1 MAERNKQ
8 CCSKAHLW
16 LINFIGLI
24 VPRRLRV
31 DWRQEWE
38 AELRYREL
46 LLADWDRLDWR
57 TKVDLLR
64 RSLGAFRDALWL
76 QSYRWEDEMIQDL
89 RYGLRMLMKSPG
101 FTFVAVLTLALGIG
115 VNTAIFSI
123 VDAVLLRPL
132 PYPDSERLVFVNERT
147 PQAEK
152 VFVAWPNYL
161 DWRAQNHV
169 FEHIG
174 VYNRDSYNLT
184 GDGEPER
191 LLTGQVSADMFA
203 ALGVN
208 AALGR
213 VFNNDED
220 QKSGA
225 PVVVLSHGLW
235 QRRFGTDPNILDRAI
250 TLNDRSY
257 TVIGVMPPGFQFPA
271 RVELWVPAGQLSR
284 DWQHRANHPGLYGVA
299 RLKPGVTISQAR
311 ADTEAIALGLEQQY
325 PDTNRDHRV
334 MLTPLLENIVG
345 DVGWALWVL
354 LGAASLVLAIACAN
368 VASLLLVRAAARKRE
383 MAIRAALGASRARLA
398 RQLLTESVMLAL
410 LGGGA
415 GLLLAQW
422 SVKLLVAGGGIVLP
436 RASEI
441 GLDGRVLVFAVA
453 ASLLT
458 GVLFGLAPA
467 WQTGKA
473 SLQRTLKE
481 AGRSLSAG
489 KQRVRSVLIVA
500 EMAMALV
507 LLVGAGLL
515 LRSFYQLNK
524 VDPGFDYDHLLS
536 FSLSLPQRKY
546 AKLEQRID
554 FFSNLTENLSA
565 LPGAQSVGLA
575 SGLPFGSSSWRNS
588 FVVEGRPIS
597 PPSELP
603 LLEACL
609 VSPDYFRTMGIPLRA
624 GRYFTGQDNRQHLA
638 GRDLSGLNEGAQG
651 VVGLNAIVIDEEF
664 ARRYWPNED
673 AVGKRIRFG
682 SVDPGSPLLSVVGVV
697 GHVKM
702 DKLSAESN
710 RVQGYFSYLQ
720 FPFSNMAVVI
730 KSQLEPAQMIAAA
743 RQQVQALDSSQPI
756 YNLRTLE
763 QIRADSI
770 APERLNL
777 MLLGL
782 FAALALILAAVGIY
796 GVVSYAAAQRTHE
809 IGIRLALGAPTGEVL
824 KMVVGQGMKLAM
836 IGSAIGV
843 VASLALTRTLK
854 SLLFG
859 VSTTDPLTLG
869 AIVLLLTGVALL
881 ACYLPAR
888 RATKVDPLVAL
899 RHE

>member
-1 MAERNKQ
+1 
-8 CCSKAHLW
+8 
-16 LINFIGLI
+16 
-24 VPRRLRV
+24 
-31 DWRQEWE
+31 
-38 AELRYREL
+38 
-46 LLADWDRLDWR
+46 
-57 TKVDLLR
+57 
-64 RSLGAFRDALWL
+64 
-76 QSYRWEDEMIQDL
+76 MIQDL
-89 RYGLRMLMKSPG
+89 RFALRMLLKKPG
-101 FTFVAVLTLALGIG
+101 FTLVAVLTLALGIG

-152 VFVAWPNYL
+152 VFVAWPNFL
-161 DWRAQNHV
+161 DWRAQNRV

-174 VYNRDSYNLT
+174 VFNRDSYNLT

-191 LLTGQVSADMFA
+191 LLTGQVSADVFA
-203 ALGVN
+203 ALQVN

-213 VFNNDED
+213 AFNSDED
-220 QKSGA
+220 QKSGP

-235 QRRFGTDPNILDRAI
+235 QRRFGADPNILDRTI
-250 TLNDRSY
+250 KLNDRSY
-257 TVIGVMPPGFQFPA
+257 TVIGVMPPEFQFPA
-271 RVELWVPAGQLSR
+271 RVELWVPAGQVSI
-284 DWQHRANHPGLYGVA
+284 DWQERGNHPGLYGVA
-299 RLKPGVTISQAR
+299 RLKPGVTIEQAR
-311 ADTEAIALGLEQQY
+311 ADTEAIALSLEQQH

-334 MLTPLLENIVG
+334 MLTPLLENIIG
-345 DVGWALWVL
+345 DVGWTLWVL
-354 LGAASLVLAIACAN
+354 LGAASFVLAVACAN

-410 LGGGA
+410 VGGGA
-415 GLLLAQW
+415 GLLLAHW

-436 RASEI
+436 RVSEI
-441 GLDGRVLVFAVA
+441 RLDGRVLVFAAA
-453 ASLLT
+453 ASFLT

-481 AGRSLSAG
+481 EGQSLSAG
-489 KQRVRSVLIVA
+489 KQRVGSALIVA
-500 EMAMALV
+500 EIALALV

-536 FSLSLPQRKY
+536 FSLSLPQKKY

-554 FFSNLTENLSA
+554 FFSNLNEKLSA

-588 FVVEGRPIS
+588 FVVEGRPIP

-624 GRYFTGQDNRQHLA
+624 GRYFNEQDSRQHLA
-638 GRDLSGLNEGAQG
+638 GRDLSALNEGAKG
-651 VVGLNAIVIDEEF
+651 VAGLNAIIIDEEF
-664 ARRYWPNED
+664 ARRYWPAED
-673 AVGKRIRFG
+673 AVGKRIRLG
-682 SVDPGSPLLSVVGVV
+682 PVDSGTPFLTVVGVV

-710 RVQGYFSYLQ
+710 RVQAYFSYLQ
-720 FPFSNMAVVI
+720 LPFSNMAAVI
-730 KSQLEPAQMIAAA
+730 KSHLEPAQMIAAA
-743 RQQVQALDSSQPI
+743 RRQVQALDANQPI

-796 GVVSYAAAQRTHE
+796 GVVSYAAAERTHE
-809 IGIRLALGAPTGEVL
+809 IGIRLALGAPAGDVL
-824 KMVVGQGMKLAM
+824 KMVVGQGMRLAV

-843 VASLALTRTLK
+843 LASLALTRTLK

-859 VSTTDPLTLG
+859 VSTTDPLTLA
-869 AIVLLLTGVALL
+869 AIVLLLTSVALL